1 MTATGI
7 ADTSGDR
14 VGPAG
19 SAGSSSGA
27 RKRRKSG
34 PQPFDFRRPSKFSRD
49 HARALQIVHET
60 FARQFTTILSTTLR
74 SVSQV
79 SVASVDHISYDEY
92 VRSSPELSFLAILNV
107 SPLSGAGILQL
118 PLDIAMTALDRL
130 LGGTGE
136 GSQPS
141 RALTDIESSL
151 LRELVQR
158 VLRELDY
165 SFESLVKTST
175 SIVQLESNPQFAQVA
190 AASDMV
196 VVATYDV
203 RIGARD
209 STASLCIPFAALAPI
224 LEHVTGNALFVDRK
238 GNDPV
243 ESARAVAHSLT
254 GVPVDVSVRF
264 DAVTLTSSEIL
275 DLQVGDV
282 LPLRHPISAPLSVVA
297 ADRTCALALP
307 GSKGRRLAFM
317 IVQPADTEPTE
328 QTREPRT

>member
-1 MTATGI
+1 MTVTDLA
-7 ADTSGDR
+7 ASD
-14 VGPAG
+14 
-19 SAGSSSGA
+19 SAGTDTARAAPAPGA
-27 RKRRKSG
+27 SQGGRKKRKSG

-79 SVASVDHISYDEY
+79 SVAAVEHVSYDEY
-92 VRSSPELSFLAILNV
+92 VRSSPELSFLAILNID
-107 SPLSGAGILQL
+107 PLSGAGILQL
-118 PLDIAMTALDRL
+118 PLDIAMAAVDRL
-130 LGGTGE
+130 LGGTGD
-136 GSQPS
+136 GSQPA
-141 RALTDIESSL
+141 RALTDIESVL

-165 SFESLVKTST
+165 AFESLARTST

-203 RIGARD
+203 RIGAKE
-209 STASLCIPFAALAPI
+209 STATLCIPFAALQPV
-224 LEHVTGNALFVDRK
+224 LEQVTGNALFADRK
-238 GNDPV
+238 GVDPQ
-243 ESARAVAHSLT
+243 ESARAVAARLT

-264 DAVTLTSSEIL
+264 DAITLTSTQIL

-282 LPLRHPISAPLSVVA
+282 LPLRHPVSSPLSVVA
-297 ADRTCALALP
+297 ADRTCASAVP
-307 GSKGRRLAFM
+307 GSKGRRLAFL
-317 IVQPADTEPTE
+317 IVQPETPKD
-328 QTREPRT
+328 PRA

>member
-1 MTATGI
+1 MTAT
-7 ADTSGDR
+7 DTSD
-14 VGPAG
+14 PAADAARTG
-19 SAGSSSGA
+19 TPTTGG

-79 SVASVDHISYDEY
+79 SVQSIDHVSYDEY
-92 VRSSPELSFLAILNV
+92 VRSSPELSFLAIVNV
-107 SPLSGAGILQL
+107 DPLPGAGILQL
-118 PLDIAMTALDRL
+118 PLDIAMAAIDRL

-136 GSQPS
+136 GGQPA

-165 SFESLVKTST
+165 SFESLARTTT

-203 RIGARD
+203 RIGSREAMA
-209 STASLCIPFAALAPI
+209 TLCIPFTALQPV
-224 LEHVTGNALFVDRK
+224 LEQVTGNALFADRK
-238 GNDPV
+238 GTDPL
-243 ESARAVAHSLT
+243 ESERAMAAQLS
-254 GVPVDVSVRF
+254 GVPVDVAVRF
-264 DAVTLTSSEIL
+264 DAVTLTSTEIL
-275 DLQVGDV
+275 DLCLGDV
-282 LPLRHPISAPLSVVA
+282 LPLRHPVNAPLSVVA
-297 ADRTCALALP
+297 AGRTCASAVP

-317 IVQPADTEPTE
+317 IVQPENAKDSH
-328 QTREPRT
+328 

>member
-1 MTATGI
+1 MTAS
-7 ADTSGDR
+7 DTLGAAPLAASG
-14 VGPAG
+14 G
-19 SAGSSSGA
+19 

-49 HARALQIVHET
+49 HARALQIVNET

-74 SVSQV
+74 SVSSV
-79 SVASVDHISYDEY
+79 TVASVDHISYDEY
-92 VRSSPELSFLAILNV
+92 VRSSPELCFLAILNID
-107 SPLSGAGILQL
+107 PLSGAAILQL
-118 PLDIAMTALDRL
+118 PLDIGMAAIDRL

-136 GSQPS
+136 GAQPR

-165 SFESLVKTST
+165 AFESLVKTST

-196 VVATYDV
+196 VTATYDV
-203 RIGARD
+203 RIGSRE
-209 STASLCIPFAALAPI
+209 STATLCIPFGSLQPI
-224 LEHVTGNALFVDRK
+224 LENVTGNAHFADRK
-238 GNDPV
+238 GHDPV
-243 ESARAVAHSLT
+243 EAARAVAAGLT
-254 GVPVDVSVRF
+254 AVPVDVSVRF
-264 DAVTLTSSEIL
+264 DAVRLTSSQIL

-282 LPLRHPISAPLSVVA
+282 LPLRHPVSTPLSVVA
-297 ADRTCALALP
+297 GDRTCAVGVP

-317 IVQPADTEPTE
+317 IVQPDPAEDRRP
-328 QTREPRT
+328 

>member
-1 MTATGI
+1 VTAS
-7 ADTSGDR
+7 DTLGTASSGAP
-14 VGPAG
+14 GPAG
-19 SAGSSSGA
+19 
-27 RKRRKSG
+27 RKKRKSG

-79 SVASVDHISYDEY
+79 TVSSVDHISYDEY
-92 VRSSPELSFLAILNV
+92 VRSSPELCFLAILNID
-107 SPLSGAGILQL
+107 PLSGAAILQL
-118 PLDIAMTALDRL
+118 PLDIGMAAIDRL
-130 LGGTGE
+130 LGGTGN
-136 GSQPS
+136 GAQPA

-165 SFESLVKTST
+165 AFESLVKTST

-196 VVATYDV
+196 VSATYDV
-203 RIGARD
+203 RIGSRE
-209 STASLCIPFAALAPI
+209 STATLCIPFASLQPI
-224 LEHVTGNALFVDRK
+224 LENVTGNAHFADRK
-238 GNDPV
+238 GADPV
-243 ESARAVAHSLT
+243 ESARAVAAGLT

-264 DAVTLTSSEIL
+264 DAVKLTSSQIL

-282 LPLRHPISAPLSVVA
+282 LPLRHPVNAPLSVVA
-297 ADRTCALALP
+297 GDRTCAAGVP

-317 IVQPADTEPTE
+317 IVQTDPAEDRRP
-328 QTREPRT
+328 

>member
-1 MTATGI
+1 VTAT
-7 ADTSGDR
+7 ATRPPDPTDR
-14 VGPAG
+14 VP
-19 SAGSSSGA
+19 SADPSPSATGG

-79 SVASVDHISYDEY
+79 TVNTVDHVSYDEY
-92 VRSSPELSFLAILNV
+92 VRSSPELAFLAILTID
-107 SPLSGAGILQL
+107 PLPGAGILQL
-118 PLDIAMTALDRL
+118 PLDIAMAAIDRL

-136 GSQPS
+136 GGQPS

-165 SFESLVKTST
+165 AFESLVKTTT
-175 SIVQLESNPQFAQVA
+175 SIVQLENNPQFAQVA

-203 RIGARD
+203 RIGNKD
-209 STASLCIPFAALAPI
+209 STASLCIPFTALQPV
-224 LEHVTGNALFVDRK
+224 LEQVSGNALFADRK
-238 GNDPV
+238 GDPD
-243 ESARAVAHSLT
+243 ESARAVAARLT
-254 GVPVDVSVRF
+254 GVPVDVAVRF

-275 DLQVGDV
+275 DLQLGDV
-282 LPLRHPISAPLSVVA
+282 LPLRHPVNSPLSVVA
-297 ADRTCALALP
+297 AGRTCAAAVP

-317 IVQPADTEPTE
+317 IVHPDAKDPLT
-328 QTREPRT
+328 

>member
-1 MTATGI
+1 VTATDT
-7 ADTSGDR
+7 ADT
-14 VGPAG
+14 VGRTGTPATG
-19 SAGSSSGA
+19 AGSSGR
-27 RKRRKSG
+27 RKRKSG

-79 SVASVDHISYDEY
+79 SVSSVDHVSYDEY
-92 VRSSPELSFLAILNV
+92 VRNSPELSFLAILNID
-107 SPLSGAGILQL
+107 PLAGAAILQL
-118 PLDIAMTALDRL
+118 PLDIAMAAIDRL

-136 GSQPS
+136 GSQPT

-151 LRELVQR
+151 MRELVQR

-165 SFESLVKTST
+165 AFESLVKTST

-203 RIGARD
+203 RIGSKE
-209 STASLCIPFAALAPI
+209 STATLCIPFTALAPI
-224 LEHVTGNALFVDRK
+224 LEQVTGNAHFADRK
-238 GNDPV
+238 GADPV
-243 ESARAVAHSLT
+243 ESARAVAAQLT
-254 GVPVDVSVRF
+254 GVPVDVAVRF
-264 DAVTLTSSEIL
+264 DAVTLTSSQIL

-282 LPLRHPISAPLSVVA
+282 LPLRHPVSSPLSVVA
-297 ADRTCALALP
+297 AGRTCASAVP

-317 IVQPADTEPTE
+317 IVQPENAKD
-328 QTREPRT
+328 PRA

>member
-1 MTATGI
+1 MTVTASRPPDPTDLAPSADPSPSGGTG
-7 ADTSGDR
+7 G
-14 VGPAG
+14 
-19 SAGSSSGA
+19 

-79 SVASVDHISYDEY
+79 TVSSVDHVSYDEY
-92 VRSSPELSFLAILNV
+92 VRSSPELAFLAILNID
-107 SPLSGAGILQL
+107 PLPGAGILQL
-118 PLDIAMTALDRL
+118 PLDIAMAAIDRL
-130 LGGTGE
+130 LGGTGQ
-136 GSQPS
+136 GGQPS

-203 RIGARD
+203 RIGHKD
-209 STASLCIPFAALAPI
+209 STASLCIPFTALQPV
-224 LEHVTGNALFVDRK
+224 LEQVSGNALFADRK
-238 GNDPV
+238 GVDPE
-243 ESARAVAHSLT
+243 ESEPRGRRAAHRRA
-254 GVPVDVSVRF
+254 GRRRR
-264 DAVTLTSSEIL
+264 
-275 DLQVGDV
+275 
-282 LPLRHPISAPLSVVA
+282 PLRRRDAHLDRDPRPA
-297 ADRTCALALP
+297 AR
-307 GSKGRRLAFM
+307 
-317 IVQPADTEPTE
+317 
-328 QTREPRT
+328 

>member
-7 ADTSGDR
+7 ADTSADR
-14 VGPAG
+14 VGTAG
-19 SAGSSSGA
+19 SVTPSSGA
-27 RKRRKSG
+27 RKKRKSG

-92 VRSSPELSFLAILNV
+92 VRSSPELSFLAILNM

-196 VVATYDV
+196 VVATYEV
-203 RIGARD
+203 RIGSRE

-238 GNDPV
+238 GTDPV

-297 ADRTCALALP
+297 ADRTCALAVP

-317 IVQPADTEPTE
+317 IVQPAHTEH
-328 QTREPRT
+328 TRELRT